1 MPIHLDSFNTNLHL
15 HLDDDP
21 KLNGLGEF
29 KRCLE
34 RAYFSKVTIRNC
46 SPDNSQGRLVV
57 EMECN
62 FDLVEVLFHLQKGI
76 WGDTKIT
83 RQTDYKAVS
92 FTKAFTRLQSRN
104 NMAIDVEEFALFLND
119 SSIVIKKIYAS
130 SIEDQLGNILNTIAE
145 NYVHFTRGLSETP
158 FEIYIPV
165 FEDGRWEK
173 NIPTLSKIKTEDNCK
188 VDYFNFWGLY
198 FDSEDDAVIYDLSKK
213 SIISGDLYLLNH

>member
-15 HLDDDP
+15 HLDDNP
-21 KLNGLGEF
+21 QLNGLEEF

-34 RAYFSKVTIRNC
+34 RAYFSKITVRNC
-46 SPDNSQGRLVV
+46 SPDKSHGRLVV

-76 WGDTKIT
+76 WGDAKVT
-83 RQTDYKAVS
+83 RQADHKAIS
-92 FTKAFTRLQSRN
+92 FTRALARLKALN
-104 NMAIDVEEFALFLND
+104 HMPIDVEEFSLFLND
-119 SSIVIKKIYAS
+119 SSIIIKKIYS
-130 SIEDQLGNILNTIAE
+130 RSVEEQLGNILNTIAA
-145 NYVHFTRGLSETP
+145 NYVHFTRDLSETP
-158 FEIYIPV
+158 FEIYVPV
-165 FEDGRWEK
+165 FEDGLLEK

-188 VDYFNFWGLY
+188 DDYFNFWGLY